1 MGIRRKTR
9 AQTGARY
16 ISLSRSHRRC
26 RRLLY
31 GGACPAEKGDRVPV
45 PLSDIVL
52 WANLFVATGVVLTL
66 AVSLIRFFRHGDEAE
81 ISFLKFKVAFRPNQ
95 RLVELQKAID
105 KLASEQRTLDA
116 DSRQKKNIML
126 FFGALL
132 DELGVLLQVG
142 NPADYR
148 ANRDRC
154 FTFALS
160 GLVGQLTKEP
170 DNVHRAA
177 IFLPGRDSTVLHL
190 ARGPQHNG
198 RRRTLPIDRSLAG
211 LTWKTERRVYAA
223 DVLEEQWKHVFDLP
237 TDKSSQYRSIA
248 CTPIVL
254 NGMVKGVL
262 SLDGQKP
269 NSFTETELSYL
280 DLFAAYFAILLE
292 LDEYQEERLAF
303 YLERRG
309 ALPDGGQEGSHA

>member
-1 MGIRRKTR
+1 
-9 AQTGARY
+9 
-16 ISLSRSHRRC
+16 
-26 RRLLY
+26 
-31 GGACPAEKGDRVPV
+31 VPV

-177 IFLPGRDSTVLHL
+177 IFLPGRDSTLLHL

-198 RRRTLPIDRSLAG
+198 RRRTAQ
-211 LTWKTERRVYAA
+211 LT
-223 DVLEEQWKHVFDLP
+223 
-237 TDKSSQYRSIA
+237 
-248 CTPIVL
+248 
-254 NGMVKGVL
+254 VL
-262 SLDGQKP
+262 SPALLGRRSAESTLLTFWR
-269 NSFTETELSYL
+269 NNGSTCLTCRRTRVHNT
-280 DLFAAYFAILLE
+280 AA
-292 LDEYQEERLAF
+292 
-303 YLERRG
+303 
-309 ALPDGGQEGSHA
+309 SHAHP